1 MVERFEDLRE
11 KSDVSSRRSSSSS
24 DLERSRLKVQ
34 VYDDSSQSSFKE
46 TQANDLDNELE
57 VVNAAHSDSASTS
70 GITAA
75 VGLAI
80 IFFCVCV

>member
-11 KSDVSSRRSSSSS
+11 KSDVSSRRSSSS

-70 GITAA
+70 GISTA

-80 IFFCVCV
+80 FFCV